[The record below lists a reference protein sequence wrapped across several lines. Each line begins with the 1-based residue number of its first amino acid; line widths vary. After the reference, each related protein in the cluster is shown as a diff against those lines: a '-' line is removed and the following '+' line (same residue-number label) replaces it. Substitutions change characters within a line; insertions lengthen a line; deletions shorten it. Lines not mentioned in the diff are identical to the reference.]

1 MKEEFDAL
9 FAEHQKLLGELQ
21 AMRAVAQPEQEPD
34 KYVMDIEC
42 TKCGA
47 KQSGVLTVNTTPPHR
62 KPLSDEQLKEIWLK
76 GKDHGDDWLDVQGI
90 ARAIEAAH
98 NIKE

>member
-1 MKEEFDAL
+1 MKP
-9 FAEHQKLLGELQ
+9 
-21 AMRAVAQPEQEPD
+21 AQFEAQEP
-34 KYVMDIEC
+34 VAWMNEEMDYIFFDTERPEPFAFDFW
-42 TKCGA
+42 KP
-47 KQSGVLTVNTTPPHR
+47 LYTTPPHR

-98 NIKE
+98 GIKEKNT